1 MVKEKRK
8 NTSMGL
14 DRVVPVLFSLPWL
27 DIFAE
32 LVKVTRKLWQGL
44 ADEGMY
50 EVLEHEATLEIL
62 DKKGKRARVHKRQK
76 VRYRQNNIIAYQ
88 DQAWGDGEI
97 LLNYRC
103 SPGGVVDRYRPGHKT
118 FLLISLRDS
127 KHHGDVDEFNME
139 WGIRDGFLREK
150 EFWETEVSHRTK
162 QLWIR
167 VIFPKDRLPQRS
179 WLVEALRRRKNRLV
193 EESLAKLPDGRWQL
207 SWQANH
213 PRLNERYQL
222 HWEW

>member
-1 MVKEKRK
+1 MEKRK
-8 NTSMGL
+8 NTSVSL
-14 DRVVPVLFSLPWL
+14 DQVVPVLFSLPWL

-103 SPGGVVDRYRPGHKT
+103 SPGVVVDRWRPGKKT
-118 FLLISLRDS
+118 YILISLREV
-127 KHHGDVDEFNME
+127 KHRGDIEKFHIE
-139 WGIRDGFLREK
+139 WGIRNGFLRKTEL
-150 EFWETEVSHRTK
+150 WETEVNHRTK
-162 QLWIR
+162 RFRIQI
-167 VIFPKDRLPQRS
+167 VFPKTRPPTQI
-179 WLVEALRRRKNRLV
+179 WLV
-193 EESLAKLPDGRWQL
+193 EESRWRTHHLGQDAKAQLPDGRWQVY
-207 SWQANH
+207 WETRW
-213 PRLNERYQL
+213 PRVNERYQL
-222 HWEW
+222 HWNW